1 MTAPDGYPGVALYID
16 GEWTAGTGGRGDDV
30 INPANG
36 KVLGQVPFAAP
47 GDVDRAIAAA
57 SAAFPGWRDAGPE
70 RRSAI
75 LRRAAALIRERAAA
89 IGRVM
94 TLEEGKPLA
103 EATAEVQ
110 RAATLL
116 EWDCEEGRR
125 AYGRIIPA
133 EPGHVLSV
141 RQVPVGPVGAFVPWN
156 FPAGGPMRKIAA
168 ALSAGCSIVI
178 KPSEEVP
185 ATVCLITRAFADAG
199 LRPGVLNVLFG
210 VPDEISRRVIAAPEI
225 RFVAFTGSVP
235 VGRHIAGLAAASMK
249 PAIMELGGHAPVIV
263 CADTDPVAAARA
275 CVRAKVVNA
284 GQVCTSP
291 SRFLVDRRIM
301 PDFTSAFVDAMQ
313 AVKVGD
319 GLDAGVGMGPLVS
332 ERRRAGVHRLV
343 TEAAG
348 RGAQVV
354 LGGEPT
360 PGPGFFY
367 PPTVLTGV
375 PGDAMVLNE
384 EPFGPVAPITGF
396 GDLGEALAVANS
408 LPYGLAAYGFTDS
421 AATAE
426 QLITGF
432 EAGILSINHCGG
444 SVPQAPSG
452 GVKDSGYGRE
462 GGHEGLSGY
471 LVTKRVSHRLPPGGS
486 GGVVPPGSTA

>member
-1 MTAPDGYPGVALYID
+1 MTAATGVAPPVTYPPVGLYID
-16 GEWTAGTGGRGDDV
+16 GAWTQGAGGRGDDV
-30 INPANG
+30 VDPATG
-36 KVLGQVPFAAP
+36 QVLGRVPFAEP
-47 GDVDRAIAAA
+47 QDVDRAIAAA
-57 SAAFPGWRDAGPE
+57 AGAFGRWRDAGPE
-70 RRSAI
+70 ARSQV
-75 LRRAAALIRERAAA
+75 LRRAAGLIRERAAD

-103 EATAEVQ
+103 EATGEVH

-125 AYGRIIPA
+125 AYGRIIPSDA
-133 EPGHVLSV
+133 GQVLSV

-185 ATVCLITRAFADAG
+185 GTVCLIAQAFHDAG
-199 LRPGVLNVLFG
+199 LPPGVLNLVFG
-210 VPDEISRRVIAAPEI
+210 VPDEISRQVIADPAI

-235 VGRHIAGLAAASMK
+235 VGKHIAGLAAASMK

-291 SRFLVDRRIM
+291 SRFLIDRGLL
-301 PDFTSAFVDAMQ
+301 PEFTDALVMAMRQ
-313 AVKVGD
+313 VRVGNGLGD
-319 GLDAGVGMGPLVS
+319 GVQMGPMVS

-343 TEAAG
+343 TDAVG
-348 RGAQVV
+348 RGGRAVI
-354 LGGEPT
+354 GGEPA

-367 PPTVLTGV
+367 PPTVLTDV
-375 PGDAMVLNE
+375 PADAALLQE
-384 EPFGPVAPITGF
+384 EPFGPVAPITPVS
-396 GDLGEALAVANS
+396 DVDEALAIANA

-426 QLITGF
+426 RLITGF

-462 GGHEGLSGY
+462 GGHEGLNGY
-471 LVTKRVSHRLPPGGS
+471 LVTKRVSHRLRP
-486 GGVVPPGSTA
+486 